1 MSKTIQRI
9 NLDAM
14 SPGTERFV
22 KAHRYGTPGARPKA
36 YLQASLHA
44 DEIPGMLAAHHL
56 INLLDDADA
65 TGAIKGEIIVVPV
78 ANPVGAGQVIN
89 TTFAG
94 RYDFRSGVNF
104 NRRWP
109 DLSAGLAAKVKSKL
123 GKDPEANV
131 AIVRQALGEIVEQ
144 IYAVGEN
151 AKLRRELMRL
161 AHDADIVLD
170 LHCDDIA
177 MMHIY
182 TTNAFWPRAQDLAA
196 EVGAKAVLLCDD
208 SGAASFDESFF
219 LPWYRL
225 QKEVGPEYP
234 VPAPVLT
241 STIEFR
247 GQADVYDDL
256 AIQDASALFRF
267 LQRRG
272 LIAGD
277 PGPMPEL
284 KAKVA
289 NLDAC
294 EILRTPKAGIVA
306 YRKREGDIVK
316 AGDVIADIVD
326 PLADDPKAAR
336 FELRCRA
343 EGPILSIRAMKA
355 VAAGDSVVMIVGDKA
370 LPNPAGL
377 LLSD

>member
-22 KAHRYGTPGARPKA
+22 KAHRYGTPGTRPKA

-65 TGAIKGEIIVVPV
+65 KGDVKGEIVVVPV

-109 DLSAGLAAKVKSKL
+109 DLSTGLAAKVKGKL
-123 GKDPEANV
+123 GKDAEANV
-131 AIVRQALGEIVEQ
+131 AIVRQALGEIVDQ

-161 AHDADIVLD
+161 AYDADIVLD

-182 TTNAFWPRAQDLAA
+182 TTNTFWPRAQDLAA
-196 EVGAKAVLLCDD
+196 EVGARAVLLCDD
-208 SGAASFDESFF
+208 SGAASFDE
-219 LPWYRL
+219 
-225 QKEVGPEYP
+225 
-234 VPAPVLT
+234 
-241 STIEFR
+241 
-247 GQADVYDDL
+247 
-256 AIQDASALFRF
+256 
-267 LQRRG
+267 
-272 LIAGD
+272 
-277 PGPMPEL
+277 
-284 KAKVA
+284 
-289 NLDAC
+289 
-294 EILRTPKAGIVA
+294 
-306 YRKREGDIVK
+306 
-316 AGDVIADIVD
+316 
-326 PLADDPKAAR
+326 
-336 FELRCRA
+336 
-343 EGPILSIRAMKA
+343 
-355 VAAGDSVVMIVGDKA
+355 
-370 LPNPAGL
+370 
-377 LLSD
+377 

>member
-1 MSKTIQRI
+1 MSKVVQRI

-22 KAHRYGTPGARPKA
+22 KAHRYGKAGARPKA

-65 TGAIKGEIIVVPV
+65 RGEIKGEIIVVPV

-109 DLSAGLAAKVKSKL
+109 DLSQGLAAKVKGKL
-123 GKDPEANV
+123 GKDAEANV
-131 AIVRQALGEIVEQ
+131 AIVRQALGEAVDQ
-144 IYAVGEN
+144 VYAVGEN

-161 AHDADIVLD
+161 AYDADIVLD

-177 MMHIY
+177 LMHIY
-182 TTNAFWPRAQDLAA
+182 TTNQFWPRAQDLAA

-219 LPWYRL
+219 LPWHRL
-225 QKEVGPEYP
+225 QKEVGPDYP

-247 GQADVYDDL
+247 GQADVYDEL
-256 AIQDASALFRF
+256 AIEDARGLFRF

-277 PGPMPEL
+277 AGQIPAL

-294 EILRTPKAGIVA
+294 EIVRTPKAGIVA
-306 YRKREGDIVK
+306 YRKREGDVVK
-316 AGDVIADIVD
+316 AGDVVADIVD
-326 PLADDPKAAR
+326 PLADDPKKAR
-336 FELRCRA
+336 IELRCQA
-343 EGPILSIRAMKA
+343 DGPILSTRAMKA

-370 LPNPAGL
+370 MPNPAGL

>member
-1 MSKTIQRI
+1 MSKIVQRI
-9 NLDAM
+9 DLDSM

-22 KAHRYGTPGARPKA
+22 KVHRYGKAGARPKA

-56 INLLDDADA
+56 IGLLDDADCR
-65 TGAIKGEIIVVPV
+65 GDIKGEIIVVPV
-78 ANPVGAGQVIN
+78 ANPVGASQVIN

-94 RYDFRSGVNF
+94 RYDFRSGLNF

-109 DLSAGLAAKVKSKL
+109 DLSQGLAAKVKGKL
-123 GKDPEANV
+123 GKNPDDNIAV
-131 AIVRQALGEIVEQ
+131 VRQALGEIVDQ

-151 AKLRRELMRL
+151 AKLRREMMRL
-161 AHDADIVLD
+161 AYDADIVLD

-177 MMHIY
+177 LMHIY
-182 TTNAFWPRAQDLAA
+182 TTNVFWPRAQDLAA
-196 EVGAKAVLLCDD
+196 DIGARAVLLCDD

-225 QKEVGPEYP
+225 QKEVGPDYP

-247 GQADVYDDL
+247 GQADVYDEF
-256 AIQDASALFRF
+256 AAQDAQGLFRF

-272 LIAGD
+272 LVTGD
-277 PGPMPEL
+277 PGALPEL

-294 EILRTPKAGIVA
+294 EILRTPKAGIIA
-306 YRKREGDIVK
+306 YRKREGDVVK
-316 AGDVIADIVD
+316 PGDLVAEIVD
-326 PLADDPKAAR
+326 PLADDPRKAR
-336 FELRCRA
+336 IELRTQA
-343 EGPILSIRAMKA
+343 DGPILSTRAMKA
-355 VAAGDSVVMIVGDKA
+355 VGAGDSVAMIVGDKA
-370 LPNPAGL
+370 LPNPTGL
-377 LLSD
+377 MLSD

>member
-1 MSKTIQRI
+1 MSKFIQRI
-9 NLDAM
+9 ELDSM

-22 KAHRYGTPGARPKA
+22 KAHRYGKAGARPKA

-56 INLLDDADA
+56 IRLLDDADA
-65 TGAIKGEIIVVPV
+65 RGEIKGEIIVVPV

-94 RYDFRSGVNF
+94 RYDLRSGINF

-109 DLSAGLAAKVKSKL
+109 DLSQGLAAKVKGKL
-123 GKDPEANV
+123 GKDPDANV
-131 AIVRQALGEIVEQ
+131 AIVRQAMGEIVDQ

-161 AHDADIVLD
+161 AYDSDIVLD

-177 MMHIY
+177 LMHIY
-182 TTNAFWPRAQDLAA
+182 TTHVFWPQARDLAA
-196 EVGAKAVLLCDD
+196 EVGARAVLLCDD
-208 SGAASFDESFF
+208 SGAASFDESLF

-225 QKEVGPEYP
+225 QKEVGPDYP

-241 STIEFR
+241 STVEFR
-247 GQADVYDDL
+247 GRADVYDEI
-256 AIQDASALFRF
+256 ASQDARALFRF

-277 PGPMPEL
+277 PGPLPEL
-284 KAKVA
+284 KGKVTH
-289 NLDAC
+289 LDAC
-294 EILRTPKAGIVA
+294 EILRTPRAGIIA
-306 YRKREGDIVK
+306 YRKREGDVVK
-316 AGDVIADIVD
+316 AGEVIAEIVD
-326 PLADDPKAAR
+326 PLADDPKKAR
-336 FELRCRA
+336 IELRCQA
-343 EGPILSIRAMKA
+343 DGPILSIRAMKA
-355 VAAGDSVVMIVGDKA
+355 VGAGDLVAMIVGDKL
-370 LPNPAGL
+370 LPNPTGL
-377 LLSD
+377 MLSD